1 MDIPPLFCLHQLL
14 GIWDV
19 STFWLL
25 WIILLGILTYK
36 FLIILGRCV
45 GVELL
50 NYTVILCLTCLRISN
65 CFPQELYHFTL
76 PPTTY
81 EDSNFSTSF
90 STLVSLFF
98 FFPNRDHP
106 NGCEAASTSL
116 DQTLN
121 EPYSQGAQLADER
134 VELYFIRPS
143 PIPIEECGKKLN
155 CLRRT

>member
-90 STLVSLFF
+90 STLVSFF
-98 FFPNRDHP
+98 FFPNRDHL
-106 NGCEAASTSL
+106 NGREAASTSL
-116 DQTLN
+116 LIKPSMNLILKVLSSLMKGLNYILSDQ
-121 EPYSQGAQLADER
+121 AQ
-134 VELYFIRPS
+134 S
-143 PIPIEECGKKLN
+143 P
-155 CLRRT
+155 

>member
-90 STLVSLFF
+90 STLVSFF

-116 DQTLN
+116 LIKPSMNLILKVLSSLMKGLNYILSDQ
-121 EPYSQGAQLADER
+121 AQ
-134 VELYFIRPS
+134 S
-143 PIPIEECGKKLN
+143 P
-155 CLRRT
+155 